1 MTVDFRDIE
10 KIQRDAKTQKP
21 DVDKSWANPLSQGPG
36 RDQPGDPFFQPAQA
50 RPAGLSALAA
60 PGNRKLVLVLLRT
73 MAIVLLAAA
82 MWILGSEPSW
92 LDPDVAEMLGIA
104 LFVMGMA
111 DLIAANVLQK
121 VWARQAAQQPE

>member
-10 KIQRDAKTQKP
+10 KIRRDAKMQKP
-21 DVDKSWANPLSQGPG
+21 EVDKSWANSLPQGPAKE
-36 RDQPGDPFFQPAQA
+36 QPDHA

-60 PGNRKLVLVLLRT
+60 PGNRRLVLVLLRA